1 MNTTPVMEK
10 SASVAGLTMAPD
22 VPSLLAKVDE
32 LRPMLEANGAKG
44 EEDRRVVQESV
55 DALEAIGAF
64 RVTQPKKY
72 GGFQG
77 VSQDHVDIARAVG
90 RADGGTGWIT
100 ALINM
105 AGWLTA
111 LMPEKAQDEVWGE
124 DPNTKVTV
132 VLATNGK
139 TKRVDGGY
147 IVSGE
152 WSYASGSLHAQWAF
166 LGAELVDENN
176 NFDDAAQLLIP
187 ASEMTLK
194 ETWFVS
200 GMRSSG
206 SNTWVAEDVFVP
218 DYRVLRG
225 TPALL
230 GEYPGTDANTP
241 DVYKAGWI
249 PWLNVILAGAQLGIG
264 RAVLDK
270 VIAGASK
277 PIAYTSIAHKS
288 DSVAFQLEI
297 AKAALTLDSADLM
310 IARACDEIDGPAA
323 AGFYP
328 DYLTRARN
336 RAYVGWAAETVSHA
350 IEMLLTA
357 NGSGGFAEVN
367 SLQRFWRDQAVAA
380 RHAFILPALGYELYG
395 KALLGR
401 EDGPTVTPL
410 V

>member
-1 MNTTPVMEK
+1 
-10 SASVAGLTMAPD
+10 MAPD
-22 VPSLLAKVDE
+22 IPTMLEKIEE
-32 LRPMLEANGAKG
+32 LRPMLDANGAQG
-44 EEDRRVVQESV
+44 EQNRRALQESV

-72 GGFQG
+72 GGYQG
-77 VSQDHVDIARAVG
+77 LSQDHVDVARAVG
-90 RADGGTGWIT
+90 RGDGGTGWIT

-111 LMPEKAQDEVWGE
+111 LLPDQAQEDVWGE

-139 TKRVDGGY
+139 TRRVPGGY
-147 IVSGE
+147 MVSGE
-152 WSYASGSLHAQWAF
+152 WGYASGSWHAEWSF
-166 LGAELVDENN
+166 LGAELVDEDG

-187 ASEMTLK
+187 KSDLGYK
-194 ETWFVS
+194 DTWYVA

-206 SNTWVAEDVFVP
+206 SNTWVADDIFVP
-218 DYRVLRG
+218 DHRVLRG
-225 TPALL
+225 SPALL
-230 GEYPGTDANTP
+230 GEYPGTNEDTP
-241 DVYKAGWI
+241 AVYKAGWI

-270 VIAGASK
+270 VIAGSNK

-288 DSVAFQLEI
+288 DSVAFQLDI

-310 IARACDEIDGPAA
+310 VARACREIDEPAA
-323 AGFYP
+323 AGVYP

-336 RAYVGWAAETVSHA
+336 RAYVGWAAETVSKA

-357 NGSGGFAEVN
+357 HGSGGFAEVN
-367 SLQRFWRDQAVAA
+367 SIQRFWRDQAVAA

-401 EDGPTVTPL
+401 EDGASVTPL

>member
-1 MNTTPVMEK
+1 MTEH
-10 SASVAGLTMAPD
+10 TMAPD
-22 VPSLLAKVDE
+22 IPTMLEKIEE
-32 LRPMLEANGAKG
+32 LRPMLDANGAQG
-44 EEDRRVVQESV
+44 EQNRRVLQESV

-72 GGFQG
+72 GGYQG
-77 VSQDHVDIARAVG
+77 LSQDHVDVARAVG
-90 RADGGTGWIT
+90 RGDGGTGWIT

-111 LMPEKAQDEVWGE
+111 LLPDQAQEDVWGE

-139 TKRVDGGY
+139 TRRVPGGY
-147 IVSGE
+147 MVSGE
-152 WSYASGSLHAQWAF
+152 WGYASGSWHAEWSF
-166 LGAELVDENN
+166 LGAELVDEDG

-187 ASEMTLK
+187 KSDLQYRD
-194 ETWFVS
+194 TWYVA

-206 SNTWVAEDVFVP
+206 SNTWVADDIFVP
-218 DYRVLRG
+218 DHRVLRG
-225 TPALL
+225 SPALL
-230 GEYPGTDANTP
+230 GEYPGTNEDTP
-241 DVYKAGWI
+241 AVYKAGWI

-270 VIAGASK
+270 VIAGSNK

-288 DSVAFQLEI
+288 DSVAFQLDI

-310 IARACDEIDGPAA
+310 VARACREIDEPAA
-323 AGFYP
+323 AGVYP

-336 RAYVGWAAETVSHA
+336 RAYVGWAAETVSKA

-357 NGSGGFAEVN
+357 HGSGGFAEVN
-367 SLQRFWRDQAVAA
+367 SIQRFWRDQAVAA

-401 EDGPTVTPL
+401 EDGASVTPL

>member
-1 MNTTPVMEK
+1 
-10 SASVAGLTMAPD
+10 MAPD
-22 VPSLLAKVDE
+22 IPTMLEKIEE
-32 LRPMLEANGAKG
+32 LRPMLDANGAQG
-44 EEDRRVVQESV
+44 EQNRRVLQESV

-72 GGFQG
+72 GGYQG
-77 VSQDHVDIARAVG
+77 LSQDHVDVARAVG
-90 RADGGTGWIT
+90 RGDGGTGWIT

-111 LMPEKAQDEVWGE
+111 LLPDQAQEDVWGE

-139 TKRVDGGY
+139 TRRVPGGY
-147 IVSGE
+147 MVSGE
-152 WSYASGSLHAQWAF
+152 WGYASGSWHAEWSF
-166 LGAELVDENN
+166 LGAELVDEDG

-187 ASEMTLK
+187 KSDLQYRD
-194 ETWFVS
+194 TWYVA

-206 SNTWVAEDVFVP
+206 SNTWVADDIFVP
-218 DYRVLRG
+218 DHRVLRG
-225 TPALL
+225 SPALL
-230 GEYPGTDANTP
+230 GEYPGTNEDTP
-241 DVYKAGWI
+241 AVYKAGWI

-270 VIAGASK
+270 VIAGSNK

-288 DSVAFQLEI
+288 DSVAFQLDI

-310 IARACDEIDGPAA
+310 VARACREIDEPAA
-323 AGFYP
+323 AGVYP

-336 RAYVGWAAETVSHA
+336 RAYVGWAAETVSKA

-357 NGSGGFAEVN
+357 HGSGGFAEVN
-367 SLQRFWRDQAVAA
+367 SIQRFWRDQAVAA

-401 EDGPTVTPL
+401 EDGASVTPL

>member
-1 MNTTPVMEK
+1 
-10 SASVAGLTMAPD
+10 MAEQTLAAD
-22 VPSLLAKVDE
+22 IPSLLEKIDE
-32 LRPMLEANGAKG
+32 LRPVLEANGAKG
-44 EEDRRVVQESV
+44 ETDRRVLQESI
-55 DALEAIGAF
+55 DALDAIGAF

-77 VSQDHVDIARAVG
+77 LSQDHVDVARAVG
-90 RADGGTGWIT
+90 RGDGGTGWIT

-111 LMPEKAQDEVWGE
+111 LLPDEAQEDVWGE

-139 TKRVDGGY
+139 TRRVPGGY

-152 WSYASGSLHAQWAF
+152 WGYASGSWHAEWSF
-166 LGAELVDENN
+166 LGAELVDEDG

-187 ASEMTLK
+187 RTDLGYK
-194 ETWFVS
+194 DTWFVA

-206 SNTWVAEDVFVP
+206 SNTWVADEVFVP
-218 DYRVLRG
+218 DHRVLRG
-225 TPALL
+225 TPAIL
-230 GEYPGTDANTP
+230 GQYPGTTEDTP
-241 DVYKAGWI
+241 AVYRAGWI

-270 VIAGASK
+270 AIAGSSK

-288 DSVAFQLEI
+288 DSVAFQLDI

-310 IARACDEIDGPAA
+310 IAQACREIDEPAA
-323 AGFYP
+323 AGVYP

-336 RAYVGWAAETVSHA
+336 RAYVGWAAETVSKA

-357 NGSGGFAEVN
+357 HGSGGFAEVN
-367 SLQRFWRDQAVAA
+367 SIQRFWRDQAVAA

-401 EDGPTVTPL
+401 EDGDTVTPL

>member
-1 MNTTPVMEK
+1 
-10 SASVAGLTMAPD
+10 MAVDIPD
-22 VPSLLAKVDE
+22 LLAKIDE
-32 LRPMLEANGAKG
+32 LRPTLEANGAQG
-44 EEDRRVVQESV
+44 EQDRRVVQDSI

-77 VSQDHVDIARAVG
+77 WSQDHVDVARAVG

-111 LMPEKAQDEVWGE
+111 LLPEQAQEEVWGE

-139 TKRVDGGY
+139 TRRVPGGY

-152 WSYASGSLHAQWAF
+152 WGYASGSWHAEWSF
-166 LGAELVDENN
+166 LGAELVDEDG
-176 NFDDAAQLLIP
+176 NFDDAAQLLISK
-187 ASEMTLK
+187 SELGYK
-194 ETWFVS
+194 DTWYVA

-206 SNTWVAEDVFVP
+206 SNTWVADEVFVP
-218 DYRVLRG
+218 DHRVLRG

-230 GEYPGTDANTP
+230 GEYPGTNADTP
-241 DVYKAGWI
+241 NVYKAGWI

-264 RAVLDK
+264 RAVMDK

-288 DSVAFQLEI
+288 DSVAFQLDI

-310 IARACDEIDGPAA
+310 IERACREIDEPAA
-323 AGFYP
+323 AGVYP

-357 NGSGGFAEVN
+357 HGSGGFAEVN
-367 SLQRFWRDQAVAA
+367 SIQRFWRDQAVAA

-401 EDGPTVTPL
+401 EDGDSVTPL

>member
-1 MNTTPVMEK
+1 MTDH
-10 SASVAGLTMAPD
+10 TMAPD
-22 VPSLLAKVDE
+22 IPTMLEKIEE
-32 LRPMLEANGAKG
+32 LRPMLDANGAQG
-44 EEDRRVVQESV
+44 EQNRRVLQESV

-72 GGFQG
+72 GGYQG
-77 VSQDHVDIARAVG
+77 LSQDHVDVARAVG
-90 RADGGTGWIT
+90 RGDGGTGWIT

-111 LMPEKAQDEVWGE
+111 LLPEQAQEDVWGE
-124 DPNTKVTV
+124 DRNTKVTV

-139 TKRVDGGY
+139 TRRVPGGY
-147 IVSGE
+147 MVSGE
-152 WSYASGSLHAQWAF
+152 WGYASGSWHAEWSF
-166 LGAELVDENN
+166 LGAELVDEDG

-187 ASEMTLK
+187 KSDLQYRD
-194 ETWFVS
+194 TWYVA

-206 SNTWVAEDVFVP
+206 SNTWVADDIFVP
-218 DYRVLRG
+218 DHRVLRG
-225 TPALL
+225 SPALL
-230 GEYPGTDANTP
+230 GEDPGTNEDTP
-241 DVYKAGWI
+241 AVYKAGWI

-270 VIAGASK
+270 VIAGSNK

-288 DSVAFQLEI
+288 DSVAFQLDI

-310 IARACDEIDGPAA
+310 VARACREIDEPAA
-323 AGFYP
+323 AGVYP

-336 RAYVGWAAETVSHA
+336 RAYVGWAAETVSKA

-357 NGSGGFAEVN
+357 HGSGGFAEVN
-367 SLQRFWRDQAVAA
+367 SIQRFWRDQAVAA

-401 EDGPTVTPL
+401 EDGDSVTPL

>member
-1 MNTTPVMEK
+1 MTEH
-10 SASVAGLTMAPD
+10 TMAPD
-22 VPSLLAKVDE
+22 IPTMLEKIEE
-32 LRPMLEANGAKG
+32 LRPMLDANGAQG
-44 EEDRRVVQESV
+44 EQNRRVLQESV

-72 GGFQG
+72 GGYQG
-77 VSQDHVDIARAVG
+77 LSQDHVDVARAVG
-90 RADGGTGWIT
+90 RGDGGTGWIT

-111 LMPEKAQDEVWGE
+111 LLPDQAQEDVWGE

-139 TKRVDGGY
+139 TRRVPGGY
-147 IVSGE
+147 MVSGE
-152 WSYASGSLHAQWAF
+152 WGYASGSWHAEWSF
-166 LGAELVDENN
+166 LGAELVDEDG

-187 ASEMTLK
+187 KSDLQYRD
-194 ETWFVS
+194 TWYVA

-206 SNTWVAEDVFVP
+206 SNTWVADDIFVP
-218 DYRVLRG
+218 DHRVLRG
-225 TPALL
+225 SPALL
-230 GEYPGTDANTP
+230 GEYPGTNEDTP
-241 DVYKAGWI
+241 AVYKAGWI

-270 VIAGASK
+270 VIAGSNK

-288 DSVAFQLEI
+288 DSVAFQLDI

-310 IARACDEIDGPAA
+310 VARACREIDEPAA
-323 AGFYP
+323 AGVYP

-336 RAYVGWAAETVSHA
+336 RAYVGWAAETVSKA

-357 NGSGGFAEVN
+357 HGSGGFAEVN
-367 SLQRFWRDQAVAA
+367 SIQRFWRDQAVAA

-401 EDGPTVTPL
+401 EDGDSVTPL

>member
-1 MNTTPVMEK
+1 MLEK
-10 SASVAGLTMAPD
+10 IE
-22 VPSLLAKVDE
+22 E
-32 LRPMLEANGAKG
+32 LRPMLDANGAQG
-44 EEDRRVVQESV
+44 EQNRRVLQESV

-72 GGFQG
+72 GGYQG
-77 VSQDHVDIARAVG
+77 LSQDHVDVARAVG
-90 RADGGTGWIT
+90 RGDGGTGWIT

-111 LMPEKAQDEVWGE
+111 LLPDQAQEDVWGE

-139 TKRVDGGY
+139 TRRVPGGY
-147 IVSGE
+147 MVSGE
-152 WSYASGSLHAQWAF
+152 WGYASGSWHAEWSF
-166 LGAELVDENN
+166 LGAELVDEDG

-187 ASEMTLK
+187 KSDLQYRD
-194 ETWFVS
+194 TWYVA

-206 SNTWVAEDVFVP
+206 SNTWVADDIFVP

-225 TPALL
+225 SPALL
-230 GEYPGTDANTP
+230 GEYPGTDEDTP
-241 DVYKAGWI
+241 AVYKAGWI

-270 VIAGASK
+270 VIAGSNK

-288 DSVAFQLEI
+288 DSVAFQLDI

-310 IARACDEIDGPAA
+310 VARACREIDEPAA
-323 AGFYP
+323 AGVYP

-336 RAYVGWAAETVSHA
+336 RAYVGWAAETVSKA

-357 NGSGGFAEVN
+357 HGSGGFAEVN
-367 SLQRFWRDQAVAA
+367 SIQRFWRDQAVAS

-401 EDGPTVTPL
+401 EDGDSVTPL

>member
-1 MNTTPVMEK
+1 MLEK
-10 SASVAGLTMAPD
+10 IE
-22 VPSLLAKVDE
+22 E
-32 LRPMLEANGAKG
+32 LRPMLDANGAQG
-44 EEDRRVVQESV
+44 EQNRRVLQESV

-72 GGFQG
+72 GGYQG
-77 VSQDHVDIARAVG
+77 LSQDHVDVARAVG
-90 RADGGTGWIT
+90 RGDGGTGWIT

-111 LMPEKAQDEVWGE
+111 LLPDQAQEDVWGE

-139 TKRVDGGY
+139 TRRVPGGY
-147 IVSGE
+147 MVSGE
-152 WSYASGSLHAQWAF
+152 WGYASGSWHAEWSF
-166 LGAELVDENN
+166 LGAELVDEDG

-187 ASEMTLK
+187 KSDLQYRD
-194 ETWFVS
+194 TWYVA

-206 SNTWVAEDVFVP
+206 SNTWVADDIFVP
-218 DYRVLRG
+218 DHRVLRG
-225 TPALL
+225 SPALL
-230 GEYPGTDANTP
+230 GEYPGTNEDTP
-241 DVYKAGWI
+241 AVYKAGWI

-270 VIAGASK
+270 VIAGSNK

-288 DSVAFQLEI
+288 DSVAFQLDI

-310 IARACDEIDGPAA
+310 VARACREIDEPAA
-323 AGFYP
+323 AGVYP

-336 RAYVGWAAETVSHA
+336 RAYVGWAAETVSKA

-357 NGSGGFAEVN
+357 HGSGGFAEVN
-367 SLQRFWRDQAVAA
+367 SIQRFWRDQAVAA

-401 EDGPTVTPL
+401 EDGDSVTPL

>member
-1 MNTTPVMEK
+1 MLEK
-10 SASVAGLTMAPD
+10 IE
-22 VPSLLAKVDE
+22 E
-32 LRPMLEANGAKG
+32 LRPMLDANGAQG
-44 EEDRRVVQESV
+44 EQNRRVLQESV

-72 GGFQG
+72 GGYQG
-77 VSQDHVDIARAVG
+77 LSQDHVDVARAVG
-90 RADGGTGWIT
+90 RGDGGTGWIT

-111 LMPEKAQDEVWGE
+111 LLPEQAQEDVWGE

-139 TKRVDGGY
+139 TRRVPGGY
-147 IVSGE
+147 MVSGE
-152 WSYASGSLHAQWAF
+152 WGYASGSWHAEWSF
-166 LGAELVDENN
+166 LGAELVDEDG

-187 ASEMTLK
+187 KSDLQYRD
-194 ETWFVS
+194 TWYVA

-206 SNTWVAEDVFVP
+206 SNTWVADDIFVP
-218 DYRVLRG
+218 DHRVLRG
-225 TPALL
+225 SPALL
-230 GEYPGTDANTP
+230 GEYPGTNEDTP
-241 DVYKAGWI
+241 AVYKAGWI

-270 VIAGASK
+270 VIAGSNK

-288 DSVAFQLEI
+288 DSVAFQLDI

-310 IARACDEIDGPAA
+310 VARACREIDEPAA
-323 AGFYP
+323 AGVYP

-336 RAYVGWAAETVSHA
+336 RAYVGWAAETVSKA

-357 NGSGGFAEVN
+357 HGSGGFAEVN
-367 SLQRFWRDQAVAA
+367 SIQRFWRDQAVAA

-401 EDGPTVTPL
+401 EDGDSVTPL

>member
-1 MNTTPVMEK
+1 
-10 SASVAGLTMAPD
+10 MAPD
-22 VPSLLAKVDE
+22 IPTMLEKIEE
-32 LRPMLEANGAKG
+32 LRPMLDANGAQG
-44 EEDRRVVQESV
+44 EQNRRVLQESV

-72 GGFQG
+72 GGYQG
-77 VSQDHVDIARAVG
+77 LSQDHVDVARAVG
-90 RADGGTGWIT
+90 RGDGGTGWIT

-111 LMPEKAQDEVWGE
+111 LLPDQAQEDVWGE

-139 TKRVDGGY
+139 TRRVPGGY
-147 IVSGE
+147 MVSGE
-152 WSYASGSLHAQWAF
+152 WGYASGSWHAEWSF
-166 LGAELVDENN
+166 LGAELVDEDG

-187 ASEMTLK
+187 KSDLQYRD
-194 ETWFVS
+194 TWYVA

-206 SNTWVAEDVFVP
+206 SNTWVADDIFVP

-225 TPALL
+225 SPALL
-230 GEYPGTDANTP
+230 GEYPGTDEDTP
-241 DVYKAGWI
+241 AVYKAGWI

-270 VIAGASK
+270 VIAGSNK

-288 DSVAFQLEI
+288 DSVAFQLDI

-310 IARACDEIDGPAA
+310 VARACREIDEPAA
-323 AGFYP
+323 AGVYP

-336 RAYVGWAAETVSHA
+336 RAYVGWAAETVSKA

-357 NGSGGFAEVN
+357 HGSGGFAEVN
-367 SLQRFWRDQAVAA
+367 SIQRFWRDQAVAS

-401 EDGPTVTPL
+401 EDGDSVTPL

>member
-1 MNTTPVMEK
+1 
-10 SASVAGLTMAPD
+10 MAPD
-22 VPSLLAKVDE
+22 IPTMLEKIEE
-32 LRPMLEANGAKG
+32 LRPMLDANGAQG
-44 EEDRRVVQESV
+44 EQNRRVLQESV

-72 GGFQG
+72 GGYQG
-77 VSQDHVDIARAVG
+77 LSQDHVDVARAVG
-90 RADGGTGWIT
+90 RGDGGTGWIT

-111 LMPEKAQDEVWGE
+111 LLPEQAQEDVWGE
-124 DPNTKVTV
+124 DRNTKVTV

-139 TKRVDGGY
+139 TRRVPGGY
-147 IVSGE
+147 MVSGE
-152 WSYASGSLHAQWAF
+152 WGYASGSWHAEWSF
-166 LGAELVDENN
+166 LGAELVDEDG

-187 ASEMTLK
+187 KSDLQYRD
-194 ETWFVS
+194 TWYVA

-206 SNTWVAEDVFVP
+206 SNTWVADDIFVP
-218 DYRVLRG
+218 DHRVLRG
-225 TPALL
+225 SPALL
-230 GEYPGTDANTP
+230 GEYPGTNEDTP
-241 DVYKAGWI
+241 AVYKAGWI

-270 VIAGASK
+270 VIAGSNK

-288 DSVAFQLEI
+288 DSVAFQLDI

-310 IARACDEIDGPAA
+310 VARACREIDEPAA
-323 AGFYP
+323 AGVYP

-336 RAYVGWAAETVSHA
+336 RAYVGWAAETVSKA

-357 NGSGGFAEVN
+357 HGSGGFAEVN
-367 SLQRFWRDQAVAA
+367 SIQRFWRDQAVAA

-401 EDGPTVTPL
+401 EDGASVTPL

>member
-1 MNTTPVMEK
+1 
-10 SASVAGLTMAPD
+10 MAPD
-22 VPSLLAKVDE
+22 IPTMLEKIEE
-32 LRPMLEANGAKG
+32 LRPMLDANGAQG
-44 EEDRRVVQESV
+44 EQNRRVLQESV

-72 GGFQG
+72 GGYQG
-77 VSQDHVDIARAVG
+77 LSQDHVDVARAVG
-90 RADGGTGWIT
+90 RGDGGTGWIT

-111 LMPEKAQDEVWGE
+111 LLPDQAQEDVWGE
-124 DPNTKVTV
+124 DRNTKVTV

-139 TKRVDGGY
+139 TRRVPGGY
-147 IVSGE
+147 MVSGE
-152 WSYASGSLHAQWAF
+152 WGYASGSWHAEWSF
-166 LGAELVDENN
+166 LGAELVDEDG

-187 ASEMTLK
+187 KSDLQYRD
-194 ETWFVS
+194 TWYVA

-206 SNTWVAEDVFVP
+206 SNTWVADDIFVP
-218 DYRVLRG
+218 DHRVLRG
-225 TPALL
+225 SPALL
-230 GEYPGTDANTP
+230 GEYPGTNEDTP
-241 DVYKAGWI
+241 AVYKAGWI

-270 VIAGASK
+270 VIAGSNK

-288 DSVAFQLEI
+288 DSVAFQLDI

-310 IARACDEIDGPAA
+310 VARACREIDEPAA
-323 AGFYP
+323 AGVYP

-336 RAYVGWAAETVSHA
+336 RAYVGWAAETVSKA

-357 NGSGGFAEVN
+357 HGSGGFAEVN
-367 SLQRFWRDQAVAA
+367 SIQRFWRDQAVAA

-401 EDGPTVTPL
+401 EDGASVTPL

>member
-1 MNTTPVMEK
+1 MTDH
-10 SASVAGLTMAPD
+10 TMAPD
-22 VPSLLAKVDE
+22 IPTMLEKIEE
-32 LRPMLEANGAKG
+32 LRPMLDANGAQG
-44 EEDRRVVQESV
+44 EQNRRVLQESV

-72 GGFQG
+72 GGYQG
-77 VSQDHVDIARAVG
+77 LSQDHVDVARAVG
-90 RADGGTGWIT
+90 RGDGGTGWIT

-111 LMPEKAQDEVWGE
+111 LLPEQAQEDVWGE

-139 TKRVDGGY
+139 TRRVPGGY
-147 IVSGE
+147 MVSGE
-152 WSYASGSLHAQWAF
+152 WGYASGSWHAEWSF
-166 LGAELVDENN
+166 LGAELVDEDG

-187 ASEMTLK
+187 KSDLQYRD
-194 ETWFVS
+194 TWYVA

-206 SNTWVAEDVFVP
+206 SNTWVADDIFVP
-218 DYRVLRG
+218 DHRVLRG
-225 TPALL
+225 SPALL
-230 GEYPGTDANTP
+230 GEYPGTNEDTP
-241 DVYKAGWI
+241 AVYKAGWI

-270 VIAGASK
+270 VIAGSNK

-288 DSVAFQLEI
+288 DSVAFQLDI

-310 IARACDEIDGPAA
+310 VARACREIDEPAA
-323 AGFYP
+323 AGVYP

-336 RAYVGWAAETVSHA
+336 RAYVGWAAETVSKA

-357 NGSGGFAEVN
+357 HGSGGFAEVN
-367 SLQRFWRDQAVAA
+367 SIQRFWRDQAVAA

-401 EDGPTVTPL
+401 EDGDSVTPL

>member
-1 MNTTPVMEK
+1 MTEH
-10 SASVAGLTMAPD
+10 TMAPD
-22 VPSLLAKVDE
+22 IPTMLEKIEE
-32 LRPMLEANGAKG
+32 LRPMLDANGAQG
-44 EEDRRVVQESV
+44 EQNRRVLQESV

-72 GGFQG
+72 GGYQG
-77 VSQDHVDIARAVG
+77 LSQDHVDVARAVG
-90 RADGGTGWIT
+90 RGDGGTGWIT

-111 LMPEKAQDEVWGE
+111 LLPEQAQEDVWGE
-124 DPNTKVTV
+124 DRNTKVTV

-139 TKRVDGGY
+139 TRRVPGGY
-147 IVSGE
+147 MVSGE
-152 WSYASGSLHAQWAF
+152 WGYASGSWHAEWSF
-166 LGAELVDENN
+166 LGAELVDEDG

-187 ASEMTLK
+187 KSDLQYRD
-194 ETWFVS
+194 TWYVA

-206 SNTWVAEDVFVP
+206 SNTWVADDIFVP
-218 DYRVLRG
+218 DHRVLRG
-225 TPALL
+225 SPALL
-230 GEYPGTDANTP
+230 GEYPGTNEDTP
-241 DVYKAGWI
+241 AVYKAGWI

-270 VIAGASK
+270 VIAGSNK

-288 DSVAFQLEI
+288 DSVAFQLDI

-310 IARACDEIDGPAA
+310 VARACREIDEPAA
-323 AGFYP
+323 AGVYP

-336 RAYVGWAAETVSHA
+336 RAYVGWAAETVSKA

-357 NGSGGFAEVN
+357 HGSGGFAEVN
-367 SLQRFWRDQAVAA
+367 SIQRFWRDQAVAA

-401 EDGPTVTPL
+401 EDGASVTPL

>member
-1 MNTTPVMEK
+1 MLEK
-10 SASVAGLTMAPD
+10 IE
-22 VPSLLAKVDE
+22 E
-32 LRPMLEANGAKG
+32 LRPMLDANGAQG
-44 EEDRRVVQESV
+44 EQNRRVLQESV

-72 GGFQG
+72 GGYQG
-77 VSQDHVDIARAVG
+77 LSQDHVDVARAVG
-90 RADGGTGWIT
+90 RGDGGTGWIT

-111 LMPEKAQDEVWGE
+111 LLPEQAQEDVWGE
-124 DPNTKVTV
+124 DRNTKVTV

-139 TKRVDGGY
+139 TRRVPGGY
-147 IVSGE
+147 MVSGE
-152 WSYASGSLHAQWAF
+152 WGYASGSWHAEWSF
-166 LGAELVDENN
+166 LGAELVDEDG

-187 ASEMTLK
+187 KSDLQYRD
-194 ETWFVS
+194 TWYVA

-206 SNTWVAEDVFVP
+206 SNTWVADDIFVP
-218 DYRVLRG
+218 DHRVLRG
-225 TPALL
+225 SPALL
-230 GEYPGTDANTP
+230 GEYPGTNEDTP
-241 DVYKAGWI
+241 AVYKAGWI

-270 VIAGASK
+270 VIAGSNK

-288 DSVAFQLEI
+288 DSVAFQLDI

-310 IARACDEIDGPAA
+310 VARACREIDEPAA
-323 AGFYP
+323 AGVYP

-336 RAYVGWAAETVSHA
+336 RAYVGWAAETVSKA

-357 NGSGGFAEVN
+357 HGSGGFAEVN
-367 SLQRFWRDQAVAA
+367 SIQRFWRDQAVAA

-401 EDGPTVTPL
+401 EDGASVTPL

>member
-1 MNTTPVMEK
+1 LAEQ
-10 SASVAGLTMAPD
+10 ALAAD
-22 VPSLLAKVDE
+22 IPSLIEKIDE

-44 EEDRRVVQESV
+44 EADRRVTQESI

-77 VSQDHVDIARAVG
+77 LSQDHVDVARAVG
-90 RADGGTGWIT
+90 RGDGGTGWIT

-111 LMPEKAQDEVWGE
+111 LLPEQAQDEVWGE
-124 DPNTKVTV
+124 DPNAKVTV
-132 VLATNGK
+132 ILATNGK
-139 TKRVDGGY
+139 TRRVPGGY

-152 WSYASGSLHAQWAF
+152 WSYASGSWHAEWSF
-166 LGAELVDENN
+166 LGAELVDEDG

-187 ASEMTLK
+187 KTDLGYK
-194 ETWFVS
+194 DTWYVA

-206 SNTWVAEDVFVP
+206 SNTWTADEVFVP
-218 DYRVLRG
+218 DHRVLRG
-225 TPALL
+225 TPAIL
-230 GEYPGTDANTP
+230 GEYPGTTADTP
-241 DVYKAGWI
+241 AVYRAGWI

-288 DSVAFQLEI
+288 DSVAFQLDV

-310 IARACDEIDGPAA
+310 IERACREIDEPAA
-323 AGFYP
+323 AGVYP

-336 RAYVGWAAETVSHA
+336 RAYVGWAAETVSRA
-350 IEMLLTA
+350 IETLLTA
-357 NGSGGFAEVN
+357 HGSGGFAEVN
-367 SLQRFWRDQAVAA
+367 AIQRFWRDQAVAA

-401 EDGPTVTPL
+401 DDGDSVTPL

>member
-1 MNTTPVMEK
+1 MTEH
-10 SASVAGLTMAPD
+10 TMAPD
-22 VPSLLAKVDE
+22 IPTMLEKIEE
-32 LRPMLEANGAKG
+32 LRPMLDANGAQG
-44 EEDRRVVQESV
+44 EQNRRVLQESV

-72 GGFQG
+72 GGYQG
-77 VSQDHVDIARAVG
+77 LSQDHVDVARAVG
-90 RADGGTGWIT
+90 RGDGGTGWIT

-111 LMPEKAQDEVWGE
+111 LLPEQAQEDVWGE

-139 TKRVDGGY
+139 TRRVPGGY
-147 IVSGE
+147 MVSGE
-152 WSYASGSLHAQWAF
+152 WGYASGSWHAEWSF
-166 LGAELVDENN
+166 LGAELVDEDG

-187 ASEMTLK
+187 KSDLQYRD
-194 ETWFVS
+194 TWYVA

-206 SNTWVAEDVFVP
+206 SNTWVADDIFVP
-218 DYRVLRG
+218 DHRVLRG
-225 TPALL
+225 SPALL
-230 GEYPGTDANTP
+230 GEYPGTNEDTP
-241 DVYKAGWI
+241 AVYKAGWI

-270 VIAGASK
+270 VIAGSNK

-288 DSVAFQLEI
+288 DSVAFQLDI

-310 IARACDEIDGPAA
+310 VARACREIDEPAA
-323 AGFYP
+323 AGVYP

-336 RAYVGWAAETVSHA
+336 RAYVGWAAETVSKA

-357 NGSGGFAEVN
+357 HGSGGFAEVN
-367 SLQRFWRDQAVAA
+367 SIQRFWRDQAVAA

-401 EDGPTVTPL
+401 EDGASVTPL

>member
-1 MNTTPVMEK
+1 MLEK
-10 SASVAGLTMAPD
+10 IE
-22 VPSLLAKVDE
+22 E
-32 LRPMLEANGAKG
+32 LRPMLDANGAQG
-44 EEDRRVVQESV
+44 EQNRRVLQESV

-72 GGFQG
+72 GGYQG
-77 VSQDHVDIARAVG
+77 LSQDHVDVARAVG
-90 RADGGTGWIT
+90 RGDGGTGWIT

-111 LMPEKAQDEVWGE
+111 LLPDQAQEDVWGE

-139 TKRVDGGY
+139 TRRVPGGY
-147 IVSGE
+147 MVSGE
-152 WSYASGSLHAQWAF
+152 WGYASGSWHAEWSF
-166 LGAELVDENN
+166 LGAELVDEDG

-187 ASEMTLK
+187 KSDLQYRD
-194 ETWFVS
+194 TWYVA

-206 SNTWVAEDVFVP
+206 SNTWVADDIFVP
-218 DYRVLRG
+218 DHRVLRG
-225 TPALL
+225 SPALL
-230 GEYPGTDANTP
+230 GEYPGTNEDTP
-241 DVYKAGWI
+241 AVYKAGWI

-270 VIAGASK
+270 VIAGSNK

-288 DSVAFQLEI
+288 DSVAFQLDI

-310 IARACDEIDGPAA
+310 VARACREIDEPAA
-323 AGFYP
+323 AGVYP

-336 RAYVGWAAETVSHA
+336 RAYVGWAAETVSKA

-357 NGSGGFAEVN
+357 HGSGGFAEVN
-367 SLQRFWRDQAVAA
+367 SIQRFWRDQAVAA

-401 EDGPTVTPL
+401 EDGASVTPL